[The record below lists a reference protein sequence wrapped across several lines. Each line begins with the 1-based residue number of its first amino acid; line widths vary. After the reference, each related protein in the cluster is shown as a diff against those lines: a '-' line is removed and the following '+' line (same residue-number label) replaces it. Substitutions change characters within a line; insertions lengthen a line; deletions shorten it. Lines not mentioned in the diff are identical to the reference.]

1 MNSYIK
7 KIKILSRLLIFSVC
21 FISILSAQEILQ
33 DEPRIAG
40 VITEGRERIRLGLPE
55 FEVKTSDPKI
65 IEASKGIRNLLIA
78 DLKTSGIFNL
88 IPEERYGWIQ
98 HYVNGSP
105 NFEGWVSIEAESLV
119 TGTLDFAD
127 GKLVFEGRVFDTKSK
142 QMRVGRRYRGEM
154 DQLKLIAHTFAN
166 EILRQFTGKKGFFNT
181 QIVFVSDRTKHKELY
196 ISDFD
201 GTNVTQITNLKNTV
215 LFPAFTPDK
224 RTIFFTSFHDGVPRI
239 YKVSNIAGGGLQVLK
254 DSINGD
260 ITPAVSPD
268 GKRIA
273 ISSNRN
279 GNAEI
284 YIIDLQS
291 GAIDRI
297 TYHYG
302 IDTSPAWS
310 PNGKSIIFTSDR
322 TGSPN
327 LYITDD
333 KGLETSRLTYELQY
347 CDHADWSPDGDRIV
361 FAGRQQGY
369 FNIFIKDLRNQE
381 LYQLTVNSRNNEDPS
396 WSPDGRKIVFSSDR
410 TGLYQLYIMNAD
422 GSDQRQITNS
432 GNNTDPRW
440 SK

>member
-1 MNSYIK
+1 MNSYIRK
-7 KIKILSRLLIFSVC
+7 MKLVITVSLLLLPFLIT
-21 FISILSAQEILQ
+21 ISAQEILQ

-40 VITEGRERIRLGLPE
+40 VITEGREKIRLGLPS
-55 FEVKTSDPKI
+55 FEVKNSNPKLANTAK
-65 IEASKGIRNLLIA
+65 ELRDVLIT

-88 IPEERYGWIQ
+88 IPEERYGWIE
-98 HYVNGSP
+98 HFTNDLP
-105 NFEGWVSIEAESLV
+105 NFEGWVSIEAESLI
-119 TGTLDFAD
+119 TGSLDVAD
-127 GKLVFEGRVFDTKSK
+127 DKLVFEGRVFDTKSK
-142 QMRVGRRYRGEM
+142 QMRVGRRYRGEQ

-181 QIVFVSDRTKHKELY
+181 QIVFVSDRTKHKELF

-201 GTNVTQITNLKNTV
+201 GSNLTQITNLKSTV
-215 LFPAFTPDK
+215 LFPSISPDK
-224 RTIFFTSFHDGVPRI
+224 KSIYFTSFHDGIPKI
-239 YKVSNIAGGGLQVLK
+239 YKVSNISGGGLSPIKGSV
-254 DSINGD
+254 NGD

-268 GKRIA
+268 GKEIA
-273 ISSNRN
+273 FSSYRN

-284 YIIDLQS
+284 FVMNIQS
-291 GAIDRI
+291 GELERI

-302 IDTSPAWS
+302 IDTTPAWS

-322 TGSPN
+322 SGMPN
-327 LYITDD
+327 LYITDE
-333 KGLETSRLTYELQY
+333 KGLETTRLTYELQY
-347 CDHADWSPDGDRIV
+347 CDHADWSPEGDRIV
-361 FAGRQQGY
+361 FTGRLQGY
-369 FNIFIKDLRNQE
+369 FNIFIKDMRNQE

-410 TGLYQLYIMNAD
+410 TGSYQLYIMNAD